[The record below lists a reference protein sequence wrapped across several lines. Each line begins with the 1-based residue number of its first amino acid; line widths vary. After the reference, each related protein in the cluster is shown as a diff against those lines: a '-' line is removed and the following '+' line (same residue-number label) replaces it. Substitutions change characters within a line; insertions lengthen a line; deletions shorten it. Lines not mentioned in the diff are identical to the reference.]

1 MRRTSFI
8 IFVIIL
14 GLLLAAL
21 SKAQPESVAVVEIHG
36 GIDEGKVYLVKKGLS
51 IVNGGILILVIDSYG
66 GYVKSMDEI
75 ISLLKTCQCRTI
87 AFLPPGSKAVSAAT
101 GVALAASKLYV
112 GDGAVIGA
120 CKPTPSN
127 DKTEAYMI
135 SRFTGLLEEK
145 KVQKPDLLA
154 RELVVENKAFT
165 AREALDLGLADAR
178 AGSLGEVLRAEGLEG
193 LPISYF
199 RDDLVSEA
207 LSLLIDPGIA
217 LLLAVLGVLLLA
229 LEFHVTGFQGW
240 GVIGGALILT
250 ALYTFNLIGINLYAF
265 LLVSLGVVL
274 ILLELFKPG
283 IQVFG
288 LSGGLL
294 VGIGIAVEYYTQPY
308 HVLSSFTVTALVLLG
323 LIGVFIA
330 LIIYKAS
337 QTLRMKTLSL
347 EEKLI
352 GKTGYAKTGIT
363 PGKRGVVYVEGEDW
377 TAESDDEIREGQRI
391 IVEAVRGLVLKV
403 RPAESK

>member
-1 MRRTSFI
+1 M
-8 IFVIIL
+8 
-14 GLLLAAL
+14 
-21 SKAQPESVAVVEIHG
+21 
-36 GIDEGKVYLVKKGLS
+36 
-51 IVNGGILILVIDSYG
+51 
-66 GYVKSMDEI
+66 
-75 ISLLKTCQCRTI
+75 
-87 AFLPPGSKAVSAAT
+87 
-101 GVALAASKLYV
+101 
-112 GDGAVIGA
+112 
-120 CKPTPSN
+120 
-127 DKTEAYMI
+127 
-135 SRFTGLLEEK
+135 
-145 KVQKPDLLA
+145 
-154 RELVVENKAFT
+154 ENKAFT

-391 IVEAVRGLVLKV
+391 IVEAVRGLILKV
-403 RPAESK
+403 RPAES